1 MLVNKFNQLRKRNDY
16 SFIEFKAEMYRDG
29 KWAVTLTAM
38 GNGLFYSIEMAELI
52 TLFASLCGCGH
63 DGGVRDERQIVAE
76 KGTAYYDGRHHGNT

>member
-1 MLVNKFNQLRKRNDY
+1 MLFSKAIQIKMLVNKFNQLRKRNDY

-52 TLFASLCGCGH
+52 TLFAGSGLN
-63 DGGVRDERQIVAE
+63 VRVA
-76 KGTAYYDGRHHGNT
+76 AYKELPYIDIQ

>member
-52 TLFASLCGCGH
+52 TLFAGSGLN
-63 DGGVRDERQIVAE
+63 VRVA
-76 KGTAYYDGRHHGNT
+76 AYKELPYIDIQ